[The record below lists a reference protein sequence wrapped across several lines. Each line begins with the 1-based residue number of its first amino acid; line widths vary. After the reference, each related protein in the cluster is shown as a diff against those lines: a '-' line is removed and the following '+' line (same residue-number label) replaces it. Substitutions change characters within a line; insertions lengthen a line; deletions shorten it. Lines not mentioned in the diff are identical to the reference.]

1 MRVSRGGPIGSP
13 TTAEWLESPFLDQAA
28 AQAARQY
35 GLEDDSLPELVQEVR
50 IALWEAGLNI
60 HVGAAWVRCVARN
73 KAVDLVRV
81 RLRSRAHDQALA
93 AVPARAGPN
102 VELEHLLRAKAGTL
116 PAELLEI
123 FDLHY
128 LQGFSEREIAR
139 RLGICRASVRW
150 LDCKCRRFVTEETA
164 RSGRKG
170 GAVLLPPKS
179 PALAATSNARRLNDL
194 TSPAGSAGERLTRVG
209 PRRA

>member
-13 TTAEWLESPFLDQAA
+13 TTAEWLESPLLEQTA

-35 GLEDDSLPELVQEVR
+35 GLEANSLPDLVQEVR
-50 IALWEAGLNI
+50 IALWEAGLDV

-73 KAVDLVRV
+73 KAVDLVRI

-93 AVPARAGPN
+93 AVLARAGPN
-102 VELEHLLRAKAGTL
+102 LELEHLVRAKAATL
-116 PAELLEI
+116 PSKLLEI

-128 LQGFSEREIAR
+128 QQGFSEREIAR

-150 LDCKCRRFVTEETA
+150 LDGQCRRLVTEA
-164 RSGRKG
+164 AAG
-170 GAVLLPPKS
+170 GP
-179 PALAATSNARRLNDL
+179 ARR
-194 TSPAGSAGERLTRVG
+194 TVIRK
-209 PRRA
+209 